1 MMKKMTAEFL
11 GTFMLVSAVCGAGA
25 LGLINGSYLHVALT
39 IGVSVVVM
47 AFAVGHISGAH
58 FNPAVTVG
66 LVAAGRHPASEAI
79 PYIIAQVVGAVAAG
93 FVWSVIGHSMI
104 ADAGKA
110 VDLGFFASNGYD
122 AHSPGHYPLVAAAM
136 AEVVATAL
144 FLVVIVGATSKA
156 APAGFAP
163 IAIGLALFALLII
176 TIPVSNGSLNPA
188 RSTGTALF
196 GGVDAVAQLW
206 LFWVAPLAGGVLGG
220 WLGRWLQSE
229 A

>member
-1 MMKKMTAEFL
+1 MMKKLTAEFF

-39 IGVSVVVM
+39 IGISVTVM
-47 AFAVGHISGAH
+47 AYAVGHISGGH

-66 LVAAGRHPASEAI
+66 LVAAGRHPVADAV

-93 FVWSVIGHSMI
+93 FLWSVIGHSAI
-104 ADAGKA
+104 LDAGKA
-110 VDLGFFASNGYD
+110 VDLGNFASNGYGMQ
-122 AHSPGHYPLVAAAM
+122 SPGHYPMFAAAI

-144 FLVVIVGATSKA
+144 FLFVIVGVTSKG

-163 IAIGLALFALLII
+163 LAIGLALFAVILI
-176 TIPVSNGSLNPA
+176 TIPISNGSINPA

-196 GGVDAVAQLW
+196 GGTDAVSQLW
-206 LFWVAPLAGGVLGG
+206 LFWVAPIIGGVAGGLIA
-220 WLGRWLQSE
+220 RWLQSE
-229 A
+229 D